1 MQTDQVMVE
10 TKNEVKVEDR
20 NGRKEI
26 VMREN
31 TIWT

>member
-31 TIWT
+31 TI